1 MTRLPPP
8 IQIRIINNG
17 IEIPP
22 IPIINSYT
30 AESAFDPYSDKSTN
44 EYDLYATAV
53 AFHEL
58 ERYLLQHKKTRAGSI
73 TVRIPIT
80 HLTLRDLDEA
90 AVTTVLNE
98 LGLTIFSKDI
108 KFDLVPHSSY
118 QTNFKPEMIGKKAV
132 CLFSGGADS
141 YVGVLD
147 SKMKYDDII
156 ALNIKHIKSTRLD
169 GYLKNLESNVLMP
182 ESIPL
187 DTITVP
193 KQISKGYS
201 QTRGVLYLLLGGIC
215 AYDHSAKKIILSE
228 CGTTMYQPSF
238 GLFDRITYT
247 SDPIVQKSSA
257 KLIHEF
263 LNHDVDIIT
272 PFEDNTKAEMFAL
285 SRRKDYLKNTHSC
298 ISSRFGCNLG
308 CCYGCMIRR
317 VGFIVAE
324 IEDCDYKYDLFSLKD
339 GQPVSNYGKSTSDRR
354 ITDLLE
360 LMKFSLDIIY
370 DYWSIDPVKRKRI
383 DQYGKYDLFRRFAL
397 DTFSSLHILSNSGN
411 TSLNPRIQKSYH
423 DALRYIDEEE
433 IIQRIDYVRSIK
445 SMVN

>member
-1 MTRLPPP
+1 MTRLPPQIP
-8 IQIRIINNG
+8 INIKILNNG
-17 IEIPP
+17 IELPP
-22 IPIINSYT
+22 IPIPNSYK
-30 AESAFDPYSDKSTN
+30 AESEFGPYSDKSTN
-44 EYDLYATAV
+44 EYDLFVTAV

-58 ERYLLQHKKTRAGSI
+58 ERYLLQHKKARTGSI
-73 TVRIPIT
+73 AIRIPIT
-80 HLTLRDLDEA
+80 HSTLRDLNEA
-90 AVTTVLNE
+90 AVTSVLNE

-108 KFDLVPHSSY
+108 RFELIPHSSY
-118 QTNFKPEMIGKKAV
+118 QTNFKPEMEEKEAV

-156 ALNIKHIKSTRLD
+156 ALNIKHSKTTRLD
-169 GYLKNLESNVLMP
+169 GYLQHLEKNVLLS
-182 ESIPL
+182 ERIPL

-215 AYDHSAKKIILSE
+215 AYDHNAEKIILSE

-247 SDPIVQKSSA
+247 SDPIVQKSTVR
-257 KLIHEF
+257 LLHEF
-263 LNHDVDIIT
+263 LNHSVNIIT
-272 PFEDNTKAEMFAL
+272 PFENNTKSEMFAS

-317 VGFIVAE
+317 IGFIVADVD
-324 IEDCDYKYDLFSLKD
+324 DCDYKYDLFTLKD
-339 GQPVSNYGKSTSDRR
+339 GQQIDYYGKSTSDGR
-354 ITDLLE
+354 ITNLLE
-360 LMKFSLDIIY
+360 LMRFSLDIIY
-370 DYWSIDPVKRKRI
+370 DYKSLDPMKRKRI

-397 DTFSSLHILSNSGN
+397 DTFSSLHILLNSGKTRLN
-411 TSLNPRIQKSYH
+411 TRIESSYH
-423 DALRYIDEEE
+423 DALKYVDEEE
-433 IIQRIDYVRSIK
+433 LIHRIEYVRSL
-445 SMVN
+445 